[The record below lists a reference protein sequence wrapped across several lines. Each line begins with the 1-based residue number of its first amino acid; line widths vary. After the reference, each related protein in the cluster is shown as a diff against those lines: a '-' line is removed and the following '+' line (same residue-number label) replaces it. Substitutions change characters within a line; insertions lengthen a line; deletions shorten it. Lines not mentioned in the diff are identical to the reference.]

1 MPPSQFG
8 NFIKTNA
15 MSSRSSDLLR
25 IRPQGIACEII
36 PGMSGDEYFQ
46 NQTLRPILKLQNPLL
61 LAAFR
66 NYVQKHKGTFYD
78 LSGERKLRFIENA
91 VQRDI
96 KFRNSLKGMIIGQFT
111 LDEYESYIRNS
122 SALNKR
128 MMNMV
133 IERLK
138 DQVQLLDAPSLVQ

>member
-1 MPPSQFG
+1 
-8 NFIKTNA
+8 

-25 IRPQGIACEII
+25 IRPQGSALAVV

-46 NQTLRPILKLQNPLL
+46 NQTLRPIIKLQNELL

-66 NYVQKHKGTFYD
+66 NYIQKHKGSFYD
-78 LSGERKLRFIENA
+78 HGNEQKMRFIENA

-111 LDEYESYIRNS
+111 LDEYERYIENS
-122 SALNKR
+122 SAHNKR

-138 DQVQLLDAPSLVQ
+138 DQVQLLDTPSLVQ

>member
-1 MPPSQFG
+1 
-8 NFIKTNA
+8 
-15 MSSRSSDLLR
+15 MSPRSTDLLR
-25 IRPQGIACEII
+25 IRPQGIAPAQE
-36 PGMSGDEYFQ
+36 PGMSGDQCFQ
-46 NQTLRPILKLQNPLL
+46 NQTLRPVIKFQNPLL

-66 NYVQKHKGTFYD
+66 NYIEKHKGSFYD
-78 LSGERKLRFIENA
+78 LATEQKLRFIENA

-96 KFRNSLKGMIIGQFT
+96 KFRNSLKGMVIGQFT
-111 LDEYESYIRNS
+111 LDEYETYIQNS

-138 DQVQLLDAPSLVQ
+138 DQVQLLDAPALVQ

>member
-1 MPPSQFG
+1 
-8 NFIKTNA
+8 
-15 MSSRSSDLLR
+15 MSTRSSDLLR
-25 IRPQGIACEII
+25 IRPEGIASAIL
-36 PGMSGDEYFQ
+36 PGTSGDECFQ
-46 NQTLRPILKLQNPLL
+46 NHTLRPILKLQNPLL

-66 NYVQKHKGTFYD
+66 NYVQKHKSTFYD
-78 LSGERKLRFIENA
+78 LGTERKMRFIENA
-91 VQRDI
+91 IQRDI
-96 KFRNSLKGMIIGQFT
+96 KFRNSLKGMIIGHFT

-138 DQVQLLDAPSLVQ
+138 DQVQLLDAPSLVE

>member
-1 MPPSQFG
+1 M
-8 NFIKTNA
+8 ND
-15 MSSRSSDLLR
+15 RSTDLLR
-25 IRPQGIACEII
+25 CRPEV
-36 PGMSGDEYFQ
+36 PGARFTEDMSDQERFQ
-46 NQTLRPILKLQNPLL
+46 NRTLRPVLKLQNSLL

-66 NYVQKHKGTFYD
+66 NYISKHKNGFYE
-78 LSGERKLRFIENA
+78 LALERRMEFIDNA
-91 VQRDI
+91 IHKDI

-111 LDEYESYIRNS
+111 IEEYEDYITNS

-138 DQVQLLDAPSLVQ
+138 DQIQFFEVACLA